1 MKEYTDITVFVDRSG
16 SMTSI
21 KSTMESAYDEFLI
34 RHRQTPSTRLT
45 LIQFDHIPPT
55 PEVVYENT
63 PVAEAGPLQLEPRGN
78 TPLLDALCRAIDQT
92 GRRLGALGSDCPDQ
106 ILFIVITDGAE
117 NASRE
122 FKRDDVRRRVET
134 QSNVYKWQFVFL
146 GANQDM
152 FAEAA
157 TIGIPMTGAVNFS
170 PSARATRS
178 VMGAIS
184 ANSARYAAR
193 ASSTPHFSPEQRD
206 AALDDHEKW
215 KKDPSGK
222 TPTATDSK

>member
-16 SMTSI
+16 SMSSI
-21 KSTMESAYDEFLI
+21 KSTMESAYDEFLMQ
-34 RHRQTPSTRLT
+34 HRQTPSTRLT
-45 LIQFDHIPPT
+45 LIQFNHVPPT
-55 PEVVYENT
+55 PEIVYEDK
-63 PVAEAGPLQLEPRGN
+63 PVADAGRLVLEPRGN

-92 GRRLGALGSDCPDQ
+92 GTRLGALGSDCPDQ

-122 FKRDDVRRRVET
+122 FRREDVRHRIQT
-134 QSNVYKWQFVFL
+134 QSVVYKWQFVFL

-157 TIGIPMTGAVNFS
+157 TFGVPMAAAVNFS
-170 PSARATRS
+170 PSVLRTRN
-178 VMGAIS
+178 VLGAMS

-193 ASSTPHFSPEQRD
+193 MASNPHFSPEQRD

-215 KKDPSGK
+215 KKEPSGT
-222 TPTATDSK
+222 TPTVSPGK